1 MLTTVEQVCQGI
13 KLDVWILHCT
23 NVDYCFIFG
32 FRLDAIAG
40 DAELQEK
47 SEADLKHLADLLQ
60 TQCESAMKE
69 YEQKLLDDP
78 NFDGK
83 KTHRGPTFQLSSVVV
98 NAKLV
103 LQAVK
108 DLEPLAAVIPKDKE
122 AQKM

>member
-1 MLTTVEQVCQGI
+1 MC
-13 KLDVWILHCT
+13 C
-23 NVDYCFIFG
+23 
-32 FRLDAIAG
+32 RLDAIAG

-47 SEADLKHLADLLQ
+47 SEADLKHLVNLLQ
-60 TQCESAMKE
+60 SQCEAAMKE

-83 KTHRGPTFQLSSVVV
+83 KTHRGPTFRLASVVV

-108 DLEPLAAVIPKDKE
+108 DLEPLTTIIPKDKE
-122 AQKM
+122 AQKK